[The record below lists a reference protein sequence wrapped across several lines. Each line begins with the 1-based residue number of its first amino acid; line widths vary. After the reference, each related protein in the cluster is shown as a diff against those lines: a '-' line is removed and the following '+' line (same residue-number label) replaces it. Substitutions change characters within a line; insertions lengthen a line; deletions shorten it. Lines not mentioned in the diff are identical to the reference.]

1 MRDELMDVLSLVVM
15 CLLLILAL
23 KVIVVIVR
31 NDASAREVIDFLRRL
46 FV

>member
-1 MRDELMDVLSLVVM
+1 MKDELMDVLSLIVM